1 MPFHYNPKVNDYV
14 KWKHMEG
21 WVYFKCEEYIT
32 IETSVWEKDEENYAC
47 CSLHRN
53 DRVLIL
59 CYHNQWNELEY
70 VKSRQSKYDES
81 NDADVPLV
89 EVAL

>member
-21 WVYFKCEEYIT
+21 WVYFKDEEYIS
-32 IETSVWEKDEENYAC
+32 IEIAVKDKPCNKG
-47 CSLHRN
+47 SFHKKDHLL
-53 DRVLIL
+53 VI
-59 CYHNQWNELEY
+59 CYCNQWHELEY

-81 NDADVPLV
+81 NDTEVPVV